1 MLKLDVYVK
10 WYYKF
15 VCKNKDFLLIIR
27 ELFVLSQ
34 TIQTNLRKQDKNKQ
48 YSRPKIM
55 RNLFIASVFALLFI
69 GLPANAQKRSLA
81 EAAKVATGFFHAEE
95 VDAMQM
101 KEEEGSRRLQKKVM
115 DYTSDAYYMFRNKED
130 NRLVVISG
138 DQRMQS
144 ILGYT
149 DNAIE
154 DNMMPDGLAELLTTY
169 KRQYA
174 ALSPDCQTECKS
186 NLNKGER
193 LLKTP
198 DWGQWAPF
206 NLRTPLSYPT
216 GCAATAMSIVM
227 RYHQWPVMGQGSK
240 THIWKD
246 SVMTADFEHTRYD
259 WDNMPMSYDSYT
271 TAQAEAVSLL
281 MRHAGIAVEMY
292 YAAESSGARQSLVP
306 GALTQYF
313 RYAATTRLVSAAD
326 YDAATWEKMMRSE
339 IDADRPVIYT
349 GESTMGRGSHGFVLD
364 GYRDNLF
371 HFNFGW
377 NGSGNGY
384 FAISAFSSTSTAFE
398 FANQQQAVIGIKP
411 LREDNCAPL
420 TLECEGKYEGFYS
433 DLTTLTANTSAS
445 INLSSLTA
453 LRQWNG
459 KLRWELC
466 DAEGNVKEA
475 FDSKTVSI
483 NGGNSQPF
491 DFSFAPSTTATKGSY
506 LRLMACENGKEEWTF
521 VLNAKGQEVRMEAYE
536 RKVPVVEIISD
547 MKNATLND
555 HNQGNVCFEGKPL
568 LGSTHTYNI
577 AWKSSTVKNI
587 VQQRFCGEAYWRKS
601 DKSVMLTA
609 DTLYIKAKAYERSQL
624 VQECQVNVVKPGQL
638 EATLLKATPDAD
650 AVESLTI
657 TGSLDDN
664 DLAYLSTL
672 QTLKKLNLEN
682 ATIQQGLFGAPFKD
696 FSRLETCELPRSLK
710 QIGSETFKGCV
721 SLKTISLPVS
731 LQATGNDILSG
742 CQKMTDIYVRPSSP
756 DCVATDAFRGLPNP
770 QAVCIHV
777 QQGLSDV
784 FRSNVKWSMFSRI
797 TDDLPALPKR
807 FVCDGIEYR
816 AIYQGDGNFAEVTIP
831 SGEMYSGSIVIPA
844 TVTYQDVEYVVSGF
858 DQTDGLSPFV
868 GNPFITSLDLQLHV
882 DTIRRM
888 QFMGCTQL
896 ASLSLPS
903 TLRYIEDE
911 CFRNCPMLTQI
922 SLPASLEALGDNAFC
937 GCQFLTDIYCYAMVP
952 PAGSEAD
959 NYPFAQCRPQNVM
972 LHVPSGT
979 ENLYRTTGFWTRFSN
994 VTDDLPADVT
1004 AIGNAMTPR
1013 SEMLPIKTIGRQYV
1027 TIRLNTAR
1035 TIRIY
1040 SLNGTRRSTLTLPQ
1054 GESQIWINEPS
1065 IIR

>member
-1 MLKLDVYVK
+1 
-10 WYYKF
+10 
-15 VCKNKDFLLIIR
+15 
-27 ELFVLSQ
+27 
-34 TIQTNLRKQDKNKQ
+34 
-48 YSRPKIM
+48 M
-55 RNLFIASVFALLFI
+55 RNLFTVSVFALLFI

-174 ALSPDCQTECKS
+174 ALSPDCQTVCKS

-306 GALTQYF
+306 GALTQHF
-313 RYAATTRLVSAAD
+313 RYATTTRLVSAAD

-433 DLTTLTANTSAS
+433 DLTTLTANTSVS
-445 INLSSLTA
+445 IHLSSLTA

-483 NGGNSQPF
+483 NGGNSQPI
-491 DFSFAPSTTATKGSY
+491 DFSFDSSTTAIKGSY

-521 VLNAKGQEVRMEAYE
+521 VLNAKGQEVRMDAYE

-547 MKNATLND
+547 MENATLND
-555 HNQGNVCFEGKPL
+555 QNQGSECFEGKPL
-568 LGSTHTYNI
+568 LGSTYTYNI

-650 AVESLTI
+650 AVESLII

-664 DLAYLSTL
+664 DLTYLSTL

-696 FSRLETCELPRSLK
+696 FRRLETCELPRSLK
-710 QIGSETFKGCV
+710 QIGSETFKGCG

-784 FRSNVKWSMFSRI
+784 FRSNAKWSMFSRI

-807 FVCDGIEYR
+807 FACDGIEYR

-831 SGEMYSGSIVIPA
+831 SGEMYSGAIVIPA

-882 DTIRRM
+882 DTLRRM

-994 VTDDLPADVT
+994 VTEDLPADVT

-1013 SEMLPIKTIGRQYV
+1013 SEMPPIKTVGRQYV

-1035 TIRIY
+1035 TVCIY
-1040 SLNGTRRSTLTLPQ
+1040 SLNGTLRSTLTLPQ

>member
-1 MLKLDVYVK
+1 MYFRKLFRQIYE
-10 WYYKF
+10 
-15 VCKNKDFLLIIR
+15 NR
-27 ELFVLSQ
+27 
-34 TIQTNLRKQDKNKQ
+34 TKNKQ
-48 YSRPKIM
+48 YSKPKIM
-55 RNLFIASVFALLFI
+55 RNLFTASVFALLFI

-101 KEEEGSRRLQKKVM
+101 KEEEGSRRLQKKVT
-115 DYTSDAYYMFRNKED
+115 DNTSDAYYMFRNKED

-174 ALSPDCQTECKS
+174 ALSPDCQTVCKS

-433 DLTTLTANTSAS
+433 DLTTLTANTSVS
-445 INLSSLTA
+445 IHLSSLTA

-483 NGGNSQPF
+483 NGGNSQPI

-521 VLNAKGQEVRMEAYE
+521 VLNAKGQEVRMDAYE
-536 RKVPVVEIISD
+536 RRVPVVEIISD

-555 HNQGNVCFEGKPL
+555 QNQGNVCFEGKPL
-568 LGSTHTYNI
+568 LGSAYTYNI

-624 VQECQVNVVKPGQL
+624 VQECQANVEKPGQL

-682 ATIQQGLFGAPFKD
+682 ATIQQGLFGAPFKN

-710 QIGSETFKGCV
+710 QIGSETFKGCAL
-721 SLKTISLPVS
+721 LKTISLPVS

-770 QAVCIHV
+770 QEVYIHV

-784 FRSNVKWSMFSRI
+784 FRSNAKWSMFSRI

-807 FVCDGIEYR
+807 FACDGIEYR

-831 SGEMYSGSIVIPA
+831 SGEMYSGAIVIPA

-882 DTIRRM
+882 DTLRRM

-994 VTDDLPADVT
+994 VTEDLPADVT

-1013 SEMLPIKTIGRQYV
+1013 SEMPPIKTVGRQYV

-1035 TIRIY
+1035 TVCIY
-1040 SLNGTRRSTLTLPQ
+1040 SLNGTLRSTLTLPQ

>member
-1 MLKLDVYVK
+1 
-10 WYYKF
+10 
-15 VCKNKDFLLIIR
+15 
-27 ELFVLSQ
+27 
-34 TIQTNLRKQDKNKQ
+34 
-48 YSRPKIM
+48 M

-69 GLPANAQKRSLA
+69 GLPSHAQKRSLS
-81 EAAKVATGFFHAEE
+81 EAAKVATEFFHAEE

-101 KEEEGSRRLQKKVM
+101 KAEEGSRRLQKKAM
-115 DYTSDAYYMFRNKED
+115 DNSSDAYYMFRNKED

-174 ALSPDCQTECKS
+174 ALSPNCQTVCKS

-227 RYHQWPVMGQGSK
+227 RYHRWPVMGQGSK

-271 TAQAEAVSLL
+271 AAQAEAVSLL
-281 MRHAGIAVEMY
+281 MRHAGISVEIY

-433 DLTTLTANTSAS
+433 DLTTLTANTSVS
-445 INLSSLTA
+445 IHLSSLTA

-459 KLRWELC
+459 KLRWEFC

-483 NGGNSQPF
+483 NGGNSQPI
-491 DFSFAPSTTATKGSY
+491 DFIFAPSTTAIKGSY

-547 MKNATLND
+547 MENATLND
-555 HNQGNVCFEGKPL
+555 QNQGNVCFEGKPL
-568 LGSTHTYNI
+568 LGSTYTYNI
-577 AWKSSTVKNI
+577 SWKSSTVKNI
-587 VQQRFCGEAYWRKS
+587 VQQRFCGEAYWQKS

-624 VQECQVNVVKPGQL
+624 VQECQVNVEKPGQL

-664 DLAYLSTL
+664 DLTYLSTL

-682 ATIQQGLFGAPFKD
+682 ATIQKGLFGAPFKD
-696 FSRLETCELPRSLK
+696 FSRLEACELPRSLK
-710 QIGSETFKGCV
+710 QIGSETFKGCA

-756 DCVATDAFRGLPNP
+756 ECVATDAFRGLPDP

-784 FRSNVKWSMFSRI
+784 FRSNAKWSMFSRI

-807 FVCDGIEYR
+807 FACDGIEYR

-831 SGEMYSGSIVIPA
+831 SSEMYSGAIVIPA

-882 DTIRRM
+882 DTLRRM

-1004 AIGNAMTPR
+1004 AIGNATTSR
-1013 SEMLPIKTIGRQYV
+1013 SEMLPIKSIGRQYV

-1035 TIRIY
+1035 TVRIY
-1040 SLNGTRRSTLTLPQ
+1040 SLNGTLISTLTLPQ
-1054 GESQIWINEPS
+1054 GESQIWINGPS
-1065 IIR
+1065 VIR

>member
-1 MLKLDVYVK
+1 
-10 WYYKF
+10 
-15 VCKNKDFLLIIR
+15 
-27 ELFVLSQ
+27 
-34 TIQTNLRKQDKNKQ
+34 
-48 YSRPKIM
+48 M
-55 RNLFIASVFALLFI
+55 RNLFTASVFALLFI
-69 GLPANAQKRSLA
+69 GLPANAQKRSSA

-115 DYTSDAYYMFRNKED
+115 DNTSDAYYMFRNKED

-206 NLRTPLSYPT
+206 NLHTPLSYPT

-306 GALTQYF
+306 GALTQHF
-313 RYAATTRLVSAAD
+313 RYAATTHLVSAAD

-433 DLTTLTANTSAS
+433 DLTTLTANTSVS
-445 INLSSLTA
+445 IHLSSLTA

-483 NGGNSQPF
+483 NGGNSQSI
-491 DFSFAPSTTATKGSY
+491 DFSFASSTTATKGSY

-521 VLNAKGQEVRMEAYE
+521 VLNAKGQEVRMDAYE
-536 RKVPVVEIISD
+536 RRVPVVEIISD

-568 LGSTHTYNI
+568 LGSAYTYNI

-624 VQECQVNVVKPGQL
+624 VQECQVNVEKPGQL

-650 AVESLTI
+650 AVESLII

-664 DLAYLSTL
+664 DLTYLSTL
-672 QTLKKLNLEN
+672 QTLQKLNLEN

-710 QIGSETFKGCV
+710 QIGSETFKGCAL
-721 SLKTISLPVS
+721 LKTISLPVS

-756 DCVATDAFRGLPNP
+756 DCVATDAFRGLPYP
-770 QAVCIHV
+770 QEVCIHV

-784 FRSNVKWSMFSRI
+784 FRSNAKWSMFSRI

-807 FVCDGIEYR
+807 FACNGIEYR

-831 SGEMYSGSIVIPA
+831 SGEMYSGAIVIPA

-882 DTIRRM
+882 DTLRRM

-896 ASLSLPS
+896 ASLNLPS

-1035 TIRIY
+1035 TVCIY
-1040 SLNGTRRSTLTLPQ
+1040 SLNGTLRSTLTLPQ
-1054 GESQIWINEPS
+1054 GESKIWINEPS

>member
-1 MLKLDVYVK
+1 
-10 WYYKF
+10 
-15 VCKNKDFLLIIR
+15 
-27 ELFVLSQ
+27 
-34 TIQTNLRKQDKNKQ
+34 
-48 YSRPKIM
+48 
-55 RNLFIASVFALLFI
+55 
-69 GLPANAQKRSLA
+69 
-81 EAAKVATGFFHAEE
+81 
-95 VDAMQM
+95 MQM
-101 KEEEGSRRLQKKVM
+101 KAEEGNRRLQKKVM

-154 DNMMPDGLAELLTTY
+154 DNMMPDGLAELLTMY

-206 NLRTPLSYPT
+206 NLHTPLSYPT

-349 GESTMGRGSHGFVLD
+349 GESTMERGSHGFVLD

-420 TLECEGKYEGFYS
+420 TLESEGKYEGFYS
-433 DLTTLTANTSAS
+433 ELTTLTANTSVS
-445 INLSSLTA
+445 IHLSSLTA
-453 LRQWNG
+453 LRPWNG

-491 DFSFAPSTTATKGSY
+491 DFSFAPSTTAIKGSY

-536 RKVPVVEIISD
+536 RKVPVVEIVKE
-547 MKNATLND
+547 MKHSTL
-555 HNQGNVCFEGKPL
+555 HELQGNVIFEGKPM
-568 LGSTHTYNI
+568 LGSTYNFNI
-577 AWKSSTVKNI
+577 EWKSSTVKSI

-624 VQECQVNVVKPGQL
+624 VQECQVNVEKPGQL

-664 DLAYLSTL
+664 GLTYLSTL

-682 ATIQQGLFGAPFKD
+682 ATIQQGLFGALFKD

-710 QIGSETFKGCV
+710 QIGSETFKGCAL
-721 SLKTISLPVS
+721 LKTISLPVS

-770 QAVCIHV
+770 QEVCIHV

-784 FRSNVKWSMFSRI
+784 FRSNAKWSMFSRI

-807 FVCDGIEYR
+807 FACDGIEYR

-831 SGEMYSGSIVIPA
+831 SGEMYSGAIVIPA

-882 DTIRRM
+882 DTLRRM

-1035 TIRIY
+1035 TVCIY
-1040 SLNGTRRSTLTLPQ
+1040 SLNGTLRSTLTLPQ
-1054 GESQIWINEPS
+1054 GESQIWTNEPS

>member
-1 MLKLDVYVK
+1 
-10 WYYKF
+10 
-15 VCKNKDFLLIIR
+15 
-27 ELFVLSQ
+27 
-34 TIQTNLRKQDKNKQ
+34 
-48 YSRPKIM
+48 M
-55 RNLFIASVFALLFI
+55 RNLFTASVFALLFI

-81 EAAKVATGFFHAEE
+81 EAEKVATGFFHAEV

-115 DYTSDAYYMFRNKED
+115 DNTSDAYYMFRNKED

-306 GALTQYF
+306 GALTQHF

-420 TLECEGKYEGFYS
+420 TLEGEGKYEGFYS
-433 DLTTLTANTSAS
+433 DLTTLTANTSVS
-445 INLSSLTA
+445 IHLSSLTA

-483 NGGNSQPF
+483 NGGNSQPI

-506 LRLMACENGKEEWTF
+506 LRLMACENGKEKWTF
-521 VLNAKGQEVRMEAYE
+521 VPNAKGQEVRMDAYE

-547 MKNATLND
+547 MENATLND
-555 HNQGNVCFEGKPL
+555 QNQGNVCFEGKPL
-568 LGSTHTYNI
+568 LGSTYTYNI

-587 VQQRFCGEAYWRKS
+587 VQQRFCGEAYWQKS

-624 VQECQVNVVKPGQL
+624 VQECQANVEKPGQL

-710 QIGSETFKGCV
+710 QIGSETFKGCAL
-721 SLKTISLPVS
+721 LKTISLPVS

-784 FRSNVKWSMFSRI
+784 FRSNAKWSMFSRI

-807 FVCDGIEYR
+807 FACDGIEYR

-831 SGEMYSGSIVIPA
+831 SGEMYSGAIVIPA

-868 GNPFITSLDLQLHV
+868 GNPFITSLDIQLHV
-882 DTIRRM
+882 DTLRRM

-1004 AIGNAMTPR
+1004 AIGNATTPR
-1013 SEMLPIKTIGRQYV
+1013 SEMPPIKTVGRQYV

-1035 TIRIY
+1035 TVCIY
-1040 SLNGTRRSTLTLPQ
+1040 SLNGTLRSTLTLPQ

>member
-1 MLKLDVYVK
+1 
-10 WYYKF
+10 
-15 VCKNKDFLLIIR
+15 
-27 ELFVLSQ
+27 
-34 TIQTNLRKQDKNKQ
+34 
-48 YSRPKIM
+48 M
-55 RNLFIASVFALLFI
+55 RNLFTASVFALLFI

-81 EAAKVATGFFHAEE
+81 EAAKVATVFFHAEE

-174 ALSPDCQTECKS
+174 ALSPDCHTECKS

-433 DLTTLTANTSAS
+433 DLTTLTADTSVS
-445 INLSSLTA
+445 IHLSSLTA

-483 NGGNSQPF
+483 NGGNSQPI

-521 VLNAKGQEVRMEAYE
+521 VLNAKGQEVRMDAYE

-547 MKNATLND
+547 MENATLND
-555 HNQGNVCFEGKPL
+555 QNQGNVCFEGKPL
-568 LGSTHTYNI
+568 LGSTYTYNI

-587 VQQRFCGEAYWRKS
+587 VQQRFCGEAYWQKS
-601 DKSVMLTA
+601 DKSVMLIA

-624 VQECQVNVVKPGQL
+624 VQECQVNVEKPGQL

-710 QIGSETFKGCV
+710 QIGSETFKGCAL
-721 SLKTISLPVS
+721 LKTISLPVS

-831 SGEMYSGSIVIPA
+831 SGEMYSGAIVIPA

-882 DTIRRM
+882 DTLRRM

-1004 AIGNAMTPR
+1004 AIGNTTTPR
-1013 SEMLPIKTIGRQYV
+1013 SEMLPIKTVGRQYV

-1035 TIRIY
+1035 TVCIY
-1040 SLNGTRRSTLTLPQ
+1040 SLNGTLRSTLTLPQ
-1054 GESQIWINEPS
+1054 GESLIWINEPS

>member
-1 MLKLDVYVK
+1 
-10 WYYKF
+10 
-15 VCKNKDFLLIIR
+15 
-27 ELFVLSQ
+27 
-34 TIQTNLRKQDKNKQ
+34 
-48 YSRPKIM
+48 M
-55 RNLFIASVFALLFI
+55 RNLFTASVFALLFI

-206 NLRTPLSYPT
+206 NLHTPLSYPT

-271 TAQAEAVSLL
+271 KAQAEAVSLL

-433 DLTTLTANTSAS
+433 DLTTLTANTSVS
-445 INLSSLTA
+445 IHLSSLTA

-483 NGGNSQPF
+483 NGGNSQPI
-491 DFSFAPSTTATKGSY
+491 DFSFAPSTTAIKGSY

-521 VLNAKGQEVRMEAYE
+521 VLNANGQEVRMDAYE

-555 HNQGNVCFEGKPL
+555 QHQGNVCFEGKPL
-568 LGSTHTYNI
+568 LGSTYTYNI

-587 VQQRFCGEAYWRKS
+587 VQQRFCGEAYWQKS

-624 VQECQVNVVKPGQL
+624 VQECQVNVEKPGQL

-710 QIGSETFKGCV
+710 QIGSETFKGCAL
-721 SLKTISLPVS
+721 LKTISLPVS

-756 DCVATDAFRGLPNP
+756 DCVATDAFRGLPYP
-770 QAVCIHV
+770 QEVCIHV

-784 FRSNVKWSMFSRI
+784 FRSNAKWSMFSRI

-807 FVCDGIEYR
+807 FACDGIEYR

-831 SGEMYSGSIVIPA
+831 SGEMYSGAIVIPA

-882 DTIRRM
+882 DTLRRM

-1013 SEMLPIKTIGRQYV
+1013 SEMPPIKTIGRQYV

-1035 TIRIY
+1035 TVCIY
-1040 SLNGTRRSTLTLPQ
+1040 SLNGTLRSTLTLPQ
-1054 GESQIWINEPS
+1054 GESKIWINKPS

>member
-1 MLKLDVYVK
+1 
-10 WYYKF
+10 
-15 VCKNKDFLLIIR
+15 
-27 ELFVLSQ
+27 
-34 TIQTNLRKQDKNKQ
+34 
-48 YSRPKIM
+48 M
-55 RNLFIASVFALLFI
+55 RNLFTVSVFALLFI

-174 ALSPDCQTECKS
+174 ALSPDCQTVCKS

-306 GALTQYF
+306 GALTQHF
-313 RYAATTRLVSAAD
+313 RYATTTRLVSAAD

-433 DLTTLTANTSAS
+433 DLTTLTANTSVS
-445 INLSSLTA
+445 IHLSSLTA

-483 NGGNSQPF
+483 NGGNSQPI
-491 DFSFAPSTTATKGSY
+491 DFSFDSSTTAIKGSY

-521 VLNAKGQEVRMEAYE
+521 VLNAKGQEVRMDAYE

-547 MKNATLND
+547 MENATLND
-555 HNQGNVCFEGKPL
+555 QNQGNECFEGKPL
-568 LGSTHTYNI
+568 LGSTYTYNI

-650 AVESLTI
+650 AVESLII

-664 DLAYLSTL
+664 DLTYLSTL

-696 FSRLETCELPRSLK
+696 FRRLETCELPRSLK
-710 QIGSETFKGCV
+710 QIGSETFKGCG

-784 FRSNVKWSMFSRI
+784 FRSNAKWSMFSRI

-807 FVCDGIEYR
+807 FACDGIEYR
-816 AIYQGDGNFAEVTIP
+816 AIYQGDCNFAEVTIP
-831 SGEMYSGSIVIPA
+831 SGEMYSGAIVIPA

-882 DTIRRM
+882 DTLRRM

-994 VTDDLPADVT
+994 VTEDLPADVT

-1013 SEMLPIKTIGRQYV
+1013 SEMPPIKTVGRQYV

-1035 TIRIY
+1035 TVCIY
-1040 SLNGTRRSTLTLPQ
+1040 SLNGTLRSTLTLPQ

>member
-1 MLKLDVYVK
+1 
-10 WYYKF
+10 
-15 VCKNKDFLLIIR
+15 
-27 ELFVLSQ
+27 
-34 TIQTNLRKQDKNKQ
+34 
-48 YSRPKIM
+48 M
-55 RNLFIASVFALLFI
+55 RNLFTASVFALLFI

-174 ALSPDCQTECKS
+174 ALSPDCQTVCKS

-227 RYHQWPVMGQGSK
+227 RYHQWPVMGQGCK

-326 YDAATWEKMMRSE
+326 YDAATWENMMRSE

-433 DLTTLTANTSAS
+433 DLTTLTADTSVS
-445 INLSSLTA
+445 IHLSSLTA

-491 DFSFAPSTTATKGSY
+491 DFSFTPSTTAIKGSY

-521 VLNAKGQEVRMEAYE
+521 VLNAKGQEVRMDAYE
-536 RKVPVVEIISD
+536 RRVSVVEIISD

-555 HNQGNVCFEGKPL
+555 QNQGNVCFEGKPL
-568 LGSTHTYNI
+568 LGSTYTYNI
-577 AWKSSTVKNI
+577 AWKSSTVKSI

-624 VQECQVNVVKPGQL
+624 VQECQVNVEKPGQL

-710 QIGSETFKGCV
+710 QIGSETFKGCAL
-721 SLKTISLPVS
+721 LKTISLPVS

-784 FRSNVKWSMFSRI
+784 FRSNAKWSMFSRI

-807 FVCDGIEYR
+807 FACDGIEYR

-831 SGEMYSGSIVIPA
+831 SGEMYSGAIVIPA

-882 DTIRRM
+882 DTLRSM

-911 CFRNCPMLTQI
+911 CFRNCPTLTQI

-972 LHVPSGT
+972 LHVPSRT

-994 VTDDLPADVT
+994 VTEDLPADVT

-1013 SEMLPIKTIGRQYV
+1013 SEMLPIKSIGKQYV

-1035 TIRIY
+1035 TVCIY
-1040 SLNGTRRSTLTLPQ
+1040 SLNGTLRSTLTLPQ

>member
-1 MLKLDVYVK
+1 M
-10 WYYKF
+10 
-15 VCKNKDFLLIIR
+15 
-27 ELFVLSQ
+27 
-34 TIQTNLRKQDKNKQ
+34 
-48 YSRPKIM
+48 
-55 RNLFIASVFALLFI
+55 
-69 GLPANAQKRSLA
+69 
-81 EAAKVATGFFHAEE
+81 ATGFFHAEE

-115 DYTSDAYYMFRNKED
+115 DNTSDAYYMFRNKED

-138 DQRMQS
+138 DQRMES

-154 DNMMPDGLAELLTTY
+154 NNMMPDGLAELLTTY

-227 RYHQWPVMGQGSK
+227 HYHQWPVMGQGSK

-271 TAQAEAVSLL
+271 TTQAEAVSLL

-384 FAISAFSSTSTAFE
+384 FAISAFSSTSTALE

-433 DLTTLTANTSAS
+433 DLTTLTANTSVS
-445 INLSSLTA
+445 IHLSSLTA

-483 NGGNSQPF
+483 NGGNSQPI

-521 VLNAKGQEVRMEAYE
+521 VLNAKGQEVRMDAYE

-547 MKNATLND
+547 MENATLND
-555 HNQGNVCFEGKPL
+555 QNQGNVCFEGKPL
-568 LGSTHTYNI
+568 LGSTYTYNI
-577 AWKSSTVKNI
+577 AWKSSTVKSI

-731 LQATGNDILSG
+731 LQATGSDILSG

-784 FRSNVKWSMFSRI
+784 FRSNAKWSMFSRI

-807 FVCDGIEYR
+807 FACDGIEYR

-831 SGEMYSGSIVIPA
+831 SGEMYSGAIVIPA
-844 TVTYQDVEYVVSGF
+844 IVTYQDVEYVVSGF

-882 DTIRRM
+882 DTLRSM

-1035 TIRIY
+1035 TVCIY
-1040 SLNGTRRSTLTLPQ
+1040 SLNGTLRSTLTLPQ

>member
-1 MLKLDVYVK
+1 
-10 WYYKF
+10 
-15 VCKNKDFLLIIR
+15 
-27 ELFVLSQ
+27 
-34 TIQTNLRKQDKNKQ
+34 
-48 YSRPKIM
+48 M
-55 RNLFIASVFALLFI
+55 RNLFTASVFALLFI

-259 WDNMPMSYDSYT
+259 WDNMPMSYNSYT

-292 YAAESSGARQSLVP
+292 YAAESSGARQSFVP

-433 DLTTLTANTSAS
+433 DLTTLTANTSVS
-445 INLSSLTA
+445 IHLSSLTA

-521 VLNAKGQEVRMEAYE
+521 VLNAKGQEVRMDAYE
-536 RKVPVVEIISD
+536 RKVPVVEIVKE
-547 MKNATLND
+547 MKHSTL
-555 HNQGNVCFEGKPL
+555 HELQGNVIFEGKPM
-568 LGSTHTYNI
+568 LGSTYNFNI
-577 AWKSSTVKNI
+577 EWKSSTVKNI

-624 VQECQVNVVKPGQL
+624 VQECQVNVEKPGQL

-664 DLAYLSTL
+664 DLTYLSTL

-710 QIGSETFKGCV
+710 QIGSETFKGCAL
-721 SLKTISLPVS
+721 LKTISLPVS

-770 QAVCIHV
+770 QEVCIHV

-784 FRSNVKWSMFSRI
+784 FRSNAKWSMFSRI

-807 FVCDGIEYR
+807 FACDGIEYR

-831 SGEMYSGSIVIPA
+831 SGEMYSGAIVIPA

-882 DTIRRM
+882 DTLRRM

-1013 SEMLPIKTIGRQYV
+1013 SEMLPIKTVGRQYV

-1035 TIRIY
+1035 TVCIY
-1040 SLNGTRRSTLTLPQ
+1040 SLNGTLRSTLTLPQ
-1054 GESQIWINEPS
+1054 GESQIWINGPS

>member
-1 MLKLDVYVK
+1 
-10 WYYKF
+10 
-15 VCKNKDFLLIIR
+15 
-27 ELFVLSQ
+27 
-34 TIQTNLRKQDKNKQ
+34 
-48 YSRPKIM
+48 M
-55 RNLFIASVFALLFI
+55 RNLFTASVFALLFI

-206 NLRTPLSYPT
+206 NLHTPLSYPT

-271 TAQAEAVSLL
+271 KAQAEAVSLL

-433 DLTTLTANTSAS
+433 DLTTLTANTSVS
-445 INLSSLTA
+445 IHLSSLTA

-483 NGGNSQPF
+483 NGGNSQPI
-491 DFSFAPSTTATKGSY
+491 DFSFAPSTTAIKGSY

-521 VLNAKGQEVRMEAYE
+521 VLNANGQEVRMDAYE

-555 HNQGNVCFEGKPL
+555 QHQGNVCFEGKPL
-568 LGSTHTYNI
+568 LGSTYTYNI

-587 VQQRFCGEAYWRKS
+587 VQQRFCGEAYWQKS

-624 VQECQVNVVKPGQL
+624 VQECQVNVEKPGQL

-710 QIGSETFKGCV
+710 QIGSETFKGCAL
-721 SLKTISLPVS
+721 LKTISLPVS

-756 DCVATDAFRGLPNP
+756 DCVATDAFRGLPYP
-770 QAVCIHV
+770 QEVCIHV

-784 FRSNVKWSMFSRI
+784 FRSNAKWSMFSRI

-807 FVCDGIEYR
+807 FACDGIEYR

-831 SGEMYSGSIVIPA
+831 SGEMYSGAIVIPA

-882 DTIRRM
+882 DTLRRM

-994 VTDDLPADVT
+994 VTDDLSADVT

-1013 SEMLPIKTIGRQYV
+1013 SEMPPIKTIGRQYV

-1035 TIRIY
+1035 TVCIY
-1040 SLNGTRRSTLTLPQ
+1040 SLNGTLRSTLTLPQ
-1054 GESQIWINEPS
+1054 GESQIWINGPS

>member
-1 MLKLDVYVK
+1 
-10 WYYKF
+10 
-15 VCKNKDFLLIIR
+15 
-27 ELFVLSQ
+27 
-34 TIQTNLRKQDKNKQ
+34 
-48 YSRPKIM
+48 M
-55 RNLFIASVFALLFI
+55 RNLFTASVFALLFI

-81 EAAKVATGFFHAEE
+81 EAEKVATGFFHAEV

-115 DYTSDAYYMFRNKED
+115 DNTSDAYYMFRNKED

-186 NLNKGER
+186 NLNNGER

-306 GALTQYF
+306 GALTQHF

-433 DLTTLTANTSAS
+433 DLTTLTADTSVS
-445 INLSSLTA
+445 IHLSSLTA

-483 NGGNSQPF
+483 NGGNSQPI

-506 LRLMACENGKEEWTF
+506 LRLMASENGKEEWTF
-521 VLNAKGQEVRMEAYE
+521 VLNAKGQEVRMDAYE

-547 MKNATLND
+547 MENATLND
-555 HNQGNVCFEGKPL
+555 QNQGNVCFEGKPL
-568 LGSTHTYNI
+568 LGSAYTYNI

-624 VQECQVNVVKPGQL
+624 VQECQANVEKPGQL

-710 QIGSETFKGCV
+710 QIGSETFKGCAL
-721 SLKTISLPVS
+721 LKTISLPVS

-784 FRSNVKWSMFSRI
+784 FRSNAKWSMFSRI

-807 FVCDGIEYR
+807 FACDGIEYR

-831 SGEMYSGSIVIPA
+831 SGEMYSGAIVIPA

-882 DTIRRM
+882 DTLRRM

-994 VTDDLPADVT
+994 VTEDLPADVT

-1013 SEMLPIKTIGRQYV
+1013 SEMLPIKTVGRQYV

-1035 TIRIY
+1035 TVCIY
-1040 SLNGTRRSTLTLPQ
+1040 SLNGTLRSTLTLPQ

>member
-1 MLKLDVYVK
+1 
-10 WYYKF
+10 
-15 VCKNKDFLLIIR
+15 
-27 ELFVLSQ
+27 
-34 TIQTNLRKQDKNKQ
+34 
-48 YSRPKIM
+48 M
-55 RNLFIASVFALLFI
+55 RNLFTASVFALLFI

-81 EAAKVATGFFHAEE
+81 EAAKVATEFFHAEE

-101 KEEEGSRRLQKKVM
+101 KAEEGSRRLQKKVM

-154 DNMMPDGLAELLTTY
+154 DNMMPDGMAELLTTY

-174 ALSPDCQTECKS
+174 ALSPDCQTVCKS

-433 DLTTLTANTSAS
+433 ELTTLTANTSVS
-445 INLSSLTA
+445 IHLSSLTA

-483 NGGNSQPF
+483 NGGNSQPI
-491 DFSFAPSTTATKGSY
+491 DFSFAPSTTAIKGSY

-536 RKVPVVEIISD
+536 RKVPVVEIVKE
-547 MKNATLND
+547 MKHSTL
-555 HNQGNVCFEGKPL
+555 HELQGNVIFEGKPM
-568 LGSTHTYNI
+568 LGSTYNFNI
-577 AWKSSTVKNI
+577 EWKSSTVKSI

-624 VQECQVNVVKPGQL
+624 VQECQVNVEKPGQL

-664 DLAYLSTL
+664 DLTYLSTL

-710 QIGSETFKGCV
+710 QIGSETFKGCAL
-721 SLKTISLPVS
+721 LKTISLPVS

-756 DCVATDAFRGLPNP
+756 DCVATNAFRGLPNP
-770 QAVCIHV
+770 QEVCIHV

-784 FRSNVKWSMFSRI
+784 FRSNAKWSMFSRI

-807 FVCDGIEYR
+807 FACDGIEYR

-831 SGEMYSGSIVIPA
+831 SGEMYSGAIVIPA

-882 DTIRRM
+882 DTLRRM

-1035 TIRIY
+1035 TIHIY
-1040 SLNGTRRSTLTLPQ
+1040 SLNGTLRSTLTLPQ
-1054 GESQIWINEPS
+1054 GESQIWTNEPS
-1065 IIR
+1065 IIQ

>member
-1 MLKLDVYVK
+1 
-10 WYYKF
+10 
-15 VCKNKDFLLIIR
+15 
-27 ELFVLSQ
+27 
-34 TIQTNLRKQDKNKQ
+34 
-48 YSRPKIM
+48 M
-55 RNLFIASVFALLFI
+55 RNLFTASVFALLFI

-115 DYTSDAYYMFRNKED
+115 DNTSDAYYMFRNKED

-186 NLNKGER
+186 NLNNGER

-433 DLTTLTANTSAS
+433 DLTTLTANTSVS
-445 INLSSLTA
+445 IHLSSLTA

-483 NGGNSQPF
+483 NGGNSQPI

-521 VLNAKGQEVRMEAYE
+521 VFNAKGQEVRMDAYE

-547 MKNATLND
+547 MENATLND
-555 HNQGNVCFEGKPL
+555 QNQGNVCFEGKPL
-568 LGSTHTYNI
+568 LGSTYTYNI

-587 VQQRFCGEAYWRKS
+587 VQQRFCGEAYWQKS

-624 VQECQVNVVKPGQL
+624 VQECQANVEKPGQL

-664 DLAYLSTL
+664 DLTYLSTL

-682 ATIQQGLFGAPFKD
+682 ATIQQGFFGAPFKD

-710 QIGSETFKGCV
+710 QIGSETFKGCG

-756 DCVATDAFRGLPNP
+756 DCVATDAFRGLPYP

-784 FRSNVKWSMFSRI
+784 FRSNAKWSMFSRI

-807 FVCDGIEYR
+807 FACDGIEYR

-831 SGEMYSGSIVIPA
+831 SGEMYSGAIVIPA

-882 DTIRRM
+882 DTLRRM

-972 LHVPSGT
+972 VHVPSGT

-1004 AIGNAMTPR
+1004 AIGNATTPR
-1013 SEMLPIKTIGRQYV
+1013 SEMLPIKTVGRQYV

-1035 TIRIY
+1035 TVCIY
-1040 SLNGTRRSTLTLPQ
+1040 SLNGTLRSTLTLPQ
-1054 GESQIWINEPS
+1054 GESLIWINEPS
-1065 IIR
+1065 VIR

>member
-1 MLKLDVYVK
+1 
-10 WYYKF
+10 
-15 VCKNKDFLLIIR
+15 
-27 ELFVLSQ
+27 
-34 TIQTNLRKQDKNKQ
+34 
-48 YSRPKIM
+48 M
-55 RNLFIASVFALLFI
+55 RNLFTASVFALLFI

-174 ALSPDCQTECKS
+174 ALSPDCQTVCKS
-186 NLNKGER
+186 NLNNGER

-271 TAQAEAVSLL
+271 AAQAEAVSLL

-384 FAISAFSSTSTAFE
+384 FAISAFSSTSKAFE

-433 DLTTLTANTSAS
+433 DLTTLTANTSVS
-445 INLSSLTA
+445 IHLSSLTA

-483 NGGNSQPF
+483 NGGNAQPI
-491 DFSFAPSTTATKGSY
+491 DFSFAPSTTAIKGSY

-536 RKVPVVEIISD
+536 RRVPVVEIISD
-547 MKNATLND
+547 MENATLND
-555 HNQGNVCFEGKPL
+555 QNQGNVCFEGKPL
-568 LGSTHTYNI
+568 LGSTYTYNI

-587 VQQRFCGEAYWRKS
+587 VQQRFCSEAYWQKS

-624 VQECQVNVVKPGQL
+624 VQECQVNVEKPGQL
-638 EATLLKATPDAD
+638 EATLLKTTPDAD

-664 DLAYLSTL
+664 DLTYLSTL

-682 ATIQQGLFGAPFKD
+682 ATIQQGLFGAPFTD

-710 QIGSETFKGCV
+710 QIGSETFKGCAL
-721 SLKTISLPVS
+721 LKTISLPVS

-770 QAVCIHV
+770 QEVCIHV

-784 FRSNVKWSMFSRI
+784 FKSNAKWSMFSRI

-807 FVCDGIEYR
+807 FACDGIEYR

-831 SGEMYSGSIVIPA
+831 SGEMYSGAIVIPA

-882 DTIRRM
+882 DTLRRM

-994 VTDDLPADVT
+994 VTDDLSADVT

-1035 TIRIY
+1035 TVCIY
-1040 SLNGTRRSTLTLPQ
+1040 SLNGTLRSTLTLPQ

>member
-1 MLKLDVYVK
+1 
-10 WYYKF
+10 
-15 VCKNKDFLLIIR
+15 
-27 ELFVLSQ
+27 
-34 TIQTNLRKQDKNKQ
+34 
-48 YSRPKIM
+48 M
-55 RNLFIASVFALLFI
+55 RNLFTASVFALLFI
-69 GLPANAQKRSLA
+69 GLPANAQKRSSA

-115 DYTSDAYYMFRNKED
+115 DNTSDAYYMFRNKED

-206 NLRTPLSYPT
+206 NLHTPLSYPT

-306 GALTQYF
+306 GALTQHF

-384 FAISAFSSTSTAFE
+384 FAISVFSSTSTAFE

-433 DLTTLTANTSAS
+433 DLTTLTANTSVS
-445 INLSSLTA
+445 IHLSSLTA

-483 NGGNSQPF
+483 NGGNSQPI
-491 DFSFAPSTTATKGSY
+491 DFSFAPSTTAIKGSY
-506 LRLMACENGKEEWTF
+506 LQLMACENGKEKWTF
-521 VLNAKGQEVRMEAYE
+521 VPNAKGQEVRMDAYE

-547 MKNATLND
+547 MENATLND

-568 LGSTHTYNI
+568 LGSTYTYNI

-587 VQQRFCGEAYWRKS
+587 VQQRFCGEAYWQKS

-609 DTLYIKAKAYERSQL
+609 DTLYVKAKAYERSQL

-710 QIGSETFKGCV
+710 QIGSETFKECG

-784 FRSNVKWSMFSRI
+784 FRSNAKWSMFSRI

-807 FVCDGIEYR
+807 FACDGIEYR

-831 SGEMYSGSIVIPA
+831 SGEMYSGAIVIPA

-882 DTIRRM
+882 DTLRRM

-922 SLPASLEALGDNAFC
+922 SLPTSLEALGDNAFC

-1035 TIRIY
+1035 TVCIY
-1040 SLNGTRRSTLTLPQ
+1040 SLNGTLRSTLTLPQ
-1054 GESQIWINEPS
+1054 GESQIWINGPS

>member
-1 MLKLDVYVK
+1 
-10 WYYKF
+10 
-15 VCKNKDFLLIIR
+15 
-27 ELFVLSQ
+27 
-34 TIQTNLRKQDKNKQ
+34 
-48 YSRPKIM
+48 M
-55 RNLFIASVFALLFI
+55 RNLFTASVFALLFI

-433 DLTTLTANTSAS
+433 DLTTLTANTSVS
-445 INLSSLTA
+445 IHLSSLTA

-483 NGGNSQPF
+483 NGGNSQPI
-491 DFSFAPSTTATKGSY
+491 DFSFAPSTTAIKGSY

-521 VLNAKGQEVRMEAYE
+521 VLNAKGQEVRMDAYE
-536 RKVPVVEIISD
+536 RRVPVVEIISD

-555 HNQGNVCFEGKPL
+555 QNQGNVCFEGKPL
-568 LGSTHTYNI
+568 LGSTYTYNI

-587 VQQRFCGEAYWRKS
+587 VQQRFCGEAYWRKY

-624 VQECQVNVVKPGQL
+624 VQECQVNVEKPGQL

-664 DLAYLSTL
+664 DLTYLSTL

-710 QIGSETFKGCV
+710 QIGSETFKGCAL
-721 SLKTISLPVS
+721 LKTISLPVS

-807 FVCDGIEYR
+807 FACDGIEYR

-831 SGEMYSGSIVIPA
+831 SGEMYSGAIVIPA

-882 DTIRRM
+882 DTLRRM

-994 VTDDLPADVT
+994 VTDDLSADVT
-1004 AIGNAMTPR
+1004 AIGNATTPR
-1013 SEMLPIKTIGRQYV
+1013 SEMPPIKTVGRQYV

-1035 TIRIY
+1035 TVCIY
-1040 SLNGTRRSTLTLPQ
+1040 SLNGTLRSTLTLPQ
-1054 GESQIWINEPS
+1054 GESKIWINEPS

>member
-1 MLKLDVYVK
+1 
-10 WYYKF
+10 
-15 VCKNKDFLLIIR
+15 
-27 ELFVLSQ
+27 
-34 TIQTNLRKQDKNKQ
+34 
-48 YSRPKIM
+48 M
-55 RNLFIASVFALLFI
+55 RNLFTASVFALLFI

-81 EAAKVATGFFHAEE
+81 EAAKVATGFFHAEV

-115 DYTSDAYYMFRNKED
+115 DNTSDAYYMFRNKED

-364 GYRDNLF
+364 GYHDNLF

-433 DLTTLTANTSAS
+433 DLTTLTANTSVS
-445 INLSSLTA
+445 IHLSSLTA

-483 NGGNSQPF
+483 NGGNSQPI

-521 VLNAKGQEVRMEAYE
+521 VLNAKGQEVRMDAYE

-547 MKNATLND
+547 MENATLND
-555 HNQGNVCFEGKPL
+555 QNQGNVCFEGKPL
-568 LGSTHTYNI
+568 LGSTYTYNI

-587 VQQRFCGEAYWRKS
+587 VQQRFCGEAYWQKS

-624 VQECQVNVVKPGQL
+624 VQECQVNVEKPGQL
-638 EATLLKATPDAD
+638 EATLLKTTPDAD

-664 DLAYLSTL
+664 DLTYLSTL

-710 QIGSETFKGCV
+710 QIGSETFKGCAL
-721 SLKTISLPVS
+721 LKTISLPVS

-784 FRSNVKWSMFSRI
+784 FRSNAKWSMFSRI

-807 FVCDGIEYR
+807 FACDGIEYR

-831 SGEMYSGSIVIPA
+831 SGEMYSGAIVIPA

-882 DTIRRM
+882 DTLRRM

-1004 AIGNAMTPR
+1004 AIGNTTTPR
-1013 SEMLPIKTIGRQYV
+1013 SEMLPIKTVGRQYV

-1035 TIRIY
+1035 TVCIY
-1040 SLNGTRRSTLTLPQ
+1040 SLNGTLRSTLTLPQ
-1054 GESQIWINEPS
+1054 GESLIWINEPS

>member
-1 MLKLDVYVK
+1 MYFRKLFRQIYE
-10 WYYKF
+10 
-15 VCKNKDFLLIIR
+15 NR
-27 ELFVLSQ
+27 
-34 TIQTNLRKQDKNKQ
+34 TKNKQ
-48 YSRPKIM
+48 YSKPKIM
-55 RNLFIASVFALLFI
+55 RNLFTASVFALLFI

-81 EAAKVATGFFHAEE
+81 EAAKVATVFFHAEE

-101 KEEEGSRRLQKKVM
+101 KAEEGSRRLQKKVM
-115 DYTSDAYYMFRNKED
+115 DNTSDAYYMFRNKED

-198 DWGQWAPF
+198 DWGQWDPF

-433 DLTTLTANTSAS
+433 DLTTLTANTSVS
-445 INLSSLTA
+445 IHLSSLTA

-466 DAEGNVKEA
+466 DAEGNMKEA

-483 NGGNSQPF
+483 NGGNSQSI

-521 VLNAKGQEVRMEAYE
+521 VLNAKGQEVRMDAYE
-536 RKVPVVEIISD
+536 RRVPVVEIVKE
-547 MKNATLND
+547 MKHSTL
-555 HNQGNVCFEGKPL
+555 HELQGNVIFEGKPM
-568 LGSTHTYNI
+568 LGSTYNFNI
-577 AWKSSTVKNI
+577 EWKSSTVKSI

-624 VQECQVNVVKPGQL
+624 VQECQVNVEKPGQL

-664 DLAYLSTL
+664 DLTYLSTL

-710 QIGSETFKGCV
+710 QIGSETFKGCAL
-721 SLKTISLPVS
+721 LKTISLPVS
-731 LQATGNDILSG
+731 LQATGSDILSG

-784 FRSNVKWSMFSRI
+784 FRSNAKWSMFSRI

-807 FVCDGIEYR
+807 FACDGIEYR

-831 SGEMYSGSIVIPA
+831 SGEMYSGAIVIPA

-858 DQTDGLSPFV
+858 DQADGLSPFV

-882 DTIRRM
+882 DTLRRM

-994 VTDDLPADVT
+994 VTEDLPADVT

-1013 SEMLPIKTIGRQYV
+1013 SEMLPIKSIGKQYV
-1027 TIRLNTAR
+1027 TIRLNTSR
-1035 TIRIY
+1035 TVCIY
-1040 SLNGTRRSTLTLPQ
+1040 SLNGTLRSTLTLPQ

>member
-1 MLKLDVYVK
+1 MYFRKLFRQIYE
-10 WYYKF
+10 
-15 VCKNKDFLLIIR
+15 NR
-27 ELFVLSQ
+27 
-34 TIQTNLRKQDKNKQ
+34 TKNKQ
-48 YSRPKIM
+48 YSKPKIM
-55 RNLFIASVFALLFI
+55 RNLFTASVFALLFI

-81 EAAKVATGFFHAEE
+81 EAEKVATGFFHAEV

-433 DLTTLTANTSAS
+433 DLTTLTADTSVS
-445 INLSSLTA
+445 IHLSSLTA

-483 NGGNSQPF
+483 NGGNSQPI

-555 HNQGNVCFEGKPL
+555 QNQGNVCFEGKPL
-568 LGSTHTYNI
+568 LGSAYTYNI

-624 VQECQVNVVKPGQL
+624 VQECQVNVEKPGQL

-682 ATIQQGLFGAPFKD
+682 ATIQQGLFGAPFND

-784 FRSNVKWSMFSRI
+784 FRSNAKWSMFSRI

-831 SGEMYSGSIVIPA
+831 SGEMYSGAIVIPA
-844 TVTYQDVEYVVSGF
+844 TVTYQDVEYMVSGF

-882 DTIRRM
+882 DTLRRM

-937 GCQFLTDIYCYAMVP
+937 GCQFLTEIYCYAMVP

-994 VTDDLPADVT
+994 VTDDLSADVT

-1035 TIRIY
+1035 TVCIY
-1040 SLNGTRRSTLTLPQ
+1040 SLNGTLRSTLTLPQ

>member
-1 MLKLDVYVK
+1 
-10 WYYKF
+10 
-15 VCKNKDFLLIIR
+15 
-27 ELFVLSQ
+27 
-34 TIQTNLRKQDKNKQ
+34 
-48 YSRPKIM
+48 M
-55 RNLFIASVFALLFI
+55 RNLFTASVFALLFI

-81 EAAKVATGFFHAEE
+81 EAAKVATEFFHAEE

-101 KEEEGSRRLQKKVM
+101 KAEEGNRRLQKKVM

-154 DNMMPDGLAELLTTY
+154 DNMMPDGLAELLTMY

-206 NLRTPLSYPT
+206 NLHTPLSYPT

-349 GESTMGRGSHGFVLD
+349 GESTMERGSHGFVLD

-433 DLTTLTANTSAS
+433 ELTTLTANTSVS
-445 INLSSLTA
+445 IHLSSLTA
-453 LRQWNG
+453 LRPWNG

-491 DFSFAPSTTATKGSY
+491 DFSFAPSTTAIKGSY

-536 RKVPVVEIISD
+536 RKVPVVEIVKE
-547 MKNATLND
+547 MKHSTL
-555 HNQGNVCFEGKPL
+555 HELQGNVIFEGKPM
-568 LGSTHTYNI
+568 LGSTYNFNI
-577 AWKSSTVKNI
+577 EWKSSTVKSI

-624 VQECQVNVVKPGQL
+624 VQECQVNVEKPGQL
-638 EATLLKATPDAD
+638 EAALLKATPDAD

-664 DLAYLSTL
+664 GLTYLSTL

-710 QIGSETFKGCV
+710 QIGSETFKGCAL
-721 SLKTISLPVS
+721 LKTISLPVS

-770 QAVCIHV
+770 QEVCIHV

-784 FRSNVKWSMFSRI
+784 FRSNAKWSMFSRI

-807 FVCDGIEYR
+807 FACDGIEYR

-831 SGEMYSGSIVIPA
+831 SGEMYSGAIVIPA

-882 DTIRRM
+882 DTLRRM

-1013 SEMLPIKTIGRQYV
+1013 SEMPPIKTIGRQYV

-1035 TIRIY
+1035 TVCIY
-1040 SLNGTRRSTLTLPQ
+1040 SLNGTLRSTLTLPQ

>member
-1 MLKLDVYVK
+1 MYFRKLFRQIYE
-10 WYYKF
+10 
-15 VCKNKDFLLIIR
+15 NR
-27 ELFVLSQ
+27 
-34 TIQTNLRKQDKNKQ
+34 TKNKQ
-48 YSRPKIM
+48 YSKPKIM
-55 RNLFIASVFALLFI
+55 RNLFTASVFALLFI

-81 EAAKVATGFFHAEE
+81 EAAKVATVFFHAEE

-115 DYTSDAYYMFRNKED
+115 DYASDAYYMFRNKED

-154 DNMMPDGLAELLTTY
+154 NNMMPDGLAELLTTY

-206 NLRTPLSYPT
+206 NLRTPLSNPT

-306 GALTQYF
+306 GALTQHF

-433 DLTTLTANTSAS
+433 DLTTLTANTSVS
-445 INLSSLTA
+445 IHLSSLTA

-483 NGGNSQPF
+483 NGGNSQPI

-521 VLNAKGQEVRMEAYE
+521 VLNAKGQEVRMDAYE

-547 MKNATLND
+547 TENATLND
-555 HNQGNVCFEGKPL
+555 QNQGNVCFEGKPL
-568 LGSTHTYNI
+568 LGSTYTYNI
-577 AWKSSTVKNI
+577 AWKSSTVKSI

-624 VQECQVNVVKPGQL
+624 VQECQANVEKPGQL

-696 FSRLETCELPRSLK
+696 FSRLETCELPRFLK
-710 QIGSETFKGCV
+710 QIGSETFKGCAL
-721 SLKTISLPVS
+721 LKTISLPVS

-756 DCVATDAFRGLPNP
+756 DCVTTDAFRGLPNP

-784 FRSNVKWSMFSRI
+784 FRSNAKWSMFSRI

-807 FVCDGIEYR
+807 FACDGIEYR

-831 SGEMYSGSIVIPA
+831 SGEMYSGAIVIPA

-882 DTIRRM
+882 DTLRRM

-994 VTDDLPADVT
+994 VTEDLPADVT
-1004 AIGNAMTPR
+1004 AIGNATTPH
-1013 SEMLPIKTIGRQYV
+1013 SEMLPIKTVGRQYV

-1035 TIRIY
+1035 TVCIY
-1040 SLNGTRRSTLTLPQ
+1040 SLNGTLRSTLTLPQ

-1065 IIR
+1065 LIR

>member
-1 MLKLDVYVK
+1 MYFRKLFRQIYE
-10 WYYKF
+10 
-15 VCKNKDFLLIIR
+15 NR
-27 ELFVLSQ
+27 
-34 TIQTNLRKQDKNKQ
+34 TKNKQ
-48 YSRPKIM
+48 YSKPKIM
-55 RNLFIASVFALLFI
+55 RNLFTASVFALLFI

-313 RYAATTRLVSAAD
+313 RYAATTRLVSAAN

-433 DLTTLTANTSAS
+433 DLTTLTANTSVS
-445 INLSSLTA
+445 IHLSSLTT

-483 NGGNSQPF
+483 NGGNSQPI
-491 DFSFAPSTTATKGSY
+491 DFSFAPSTTAIKGSY

-521 VLNAKGQEVRMEAYE
+521 VLNANEQEVRMDAYE

-547 MKNATLND
+547 MENATLND
-555 HNQGNVCFEGKPL
+555 QNQGNVCFEGKPL
-568 LGSTHTYNI
+568 LGSAYTYNI
-577 AWKSSTVKNI
+577 AWKSSTVKSI

-624 VQECQVNVVKPGQL
+624 VQECQVNVEKPGQL

-650 AVESLTI
+650 AVESLII

-664 DLAYLSTL
+664 DLTYLSTL

-710 QIGSETFKGCV
+710 QIGSETFKGCAL
-721 SLKTISLPVS
+721 LKTISLPVS

-770 QAVCIHV
+770 QEVCIHV

-784 FRSNVKWSMFSRI
+784 FRSNAKWSMFSRI

-807 FVCDGIEYR
+807 FACDGIEYR

-831 SGEMYSGSIVIPA
+831 SGEMYSGAIVIPA

-882 DTIRRM
+882 DTLRRM

-937 GCQFLTDIYCYAMVP
+937 GCQFLTDICCYAMVP

-1013 SEMLPIKTIGRQYV
+1013 SEMLPIKSIGRQYV

-1035 TIRIY
+1035 TVCIY
-1040 SLNGTRRSTLTLPQ
+1040 SLNGTLRSTLTLPQ
-1054 GESQIWINEPS
+1054 GESKIWINEPS

>member
-1 MLKLDVYVK
+1 
-10 WYYKF
+10 
-15 VCKNKDFLLIIR
+15 
-27 ELFVLSQ
+27 
-34 TIQTNLRKQDKNKQ
+34 
-48 YSRPKIM
+48 
-55 RNLFIASVFALLFI
+55 
-69 GLPANAQKRSLA
+69 
-81 EAAKVATGFFHAEE
+81 
-95 VDAMQM
+95 
-101 KEEEGSRRLQKKVM
+101 
-115 DYTSDAYYMFRNKED
+115 
-130 NRLVVISG
+130 
-138 DQRMQS
+138 
-144 ILGYT
+144 
-149 DNAIE
+149 
-154 DNMMPDGLAELLTTY
+154 
-169 KRQYA
+169 
-174 ALSPDCQTECKS
+174 
-186 NLNKGER
+186 
-193 LLKTP
+193 
-198 DWGQWAPF
+198 
-206 NLRTPLSYPT
+206 
-216 GCAATAMSIVM
+216 
-227 RYHQWPVMGQGSK
+227 
-240 THIWKD
+240 
-246 SVMTADFEHTRYD
+246 MTADFEHTRYD

-306 GALTQYF
+306 GALTQHF
-313 RYAATTRLVSAAD
+313 RYATTTRLVSAAD

-339 IDADRPVIYT
+339 IDTDRPVIYT

-433 DLTTLTANTSAS
+433 DLTTLTANTSVS
-445 INLSSLTA
+445 IHLSSLTA

-483 NGGNSQPF
+483 NGGNSQPI
-491 DFSFAPSTTATKGSY
+491 DFSFDSSTTAIKGSY

-521 VLNAKGQEVRMEAYE
+521 VLNAKGQEVRMDAYE

-547 MKNATLND
+547 MENATLND
-555 HNQGNVCFEGKPL
+555 QNQGNECFEGKPL
-568 LGSTHTYNI
+568 LGSTYTYNI

-650 AVESLTI
+650 AVESLII

-664 DLAYLSTL
+664 DLTYLSTL

-696 FSRLETCELPRSLK
+696 FRRLETCELPRSLK
-710 QIGSETFKGCV
+710 QIGSETFKGCG

-784 FRSNVKWSMFSRI
+784 FRSNAKWSMFSRI

-807 FVCDGIEYR
+807 FACDGIEYR

-831 SGEMYSGSIVIPA
+831 SGEMYSGAIVIPA

-882 DTIRRM
+882 DTLRRM

-994 VTDDLPADVT
+994 VTEDLPADVT

-1013 SEMLPIKTIGRQYV
+1013 SEMPPIKTVGRQYV

-1035 TIRIY
+1035 TVCIY
-1040 SLNGTRRSTLTLPQ
+1040 SLNGTLRSTLTLPQ

>member
-1 MLKLDVYVK
+1 
-10 WYYKF
+10 
-15 VCKNKDFLLIIR
+15 
-27 ELFVLSQ
+27 
-34 TIQTNLRKQDKNKQ
+34 
-48 YSRPKIM
+48 M
-55 RNLFIASVFALLFI
+55 RNLFTASVFALLFI

-174 ALSPDCQTECKS
+174 ALSPDCQTVCKS

-339 IDADRPVIYT
+339 IDADRPIIYT

-433 DLTTLTANTSAS
+433 DLTTLTADTSVS
-445 INLSSLTA
+445 IHLSSLTA

-483 NGGNSQPF
+483 NGGNSQPI

-506 LRLMACENGKEEWTF
+506 LRLMASENGKEEWTF

-555 HNQGNVCFEGKPL
+555 QNQGNVCFEGKPL
-568 LGSTHTYNI
+568 LGSAYTYNI

-742 CQKMTDIYVRPSSP
+742 CQKMTDIYVRPSSS

-831 SGEMYSGSIVIPA
+831 SGEMYSGAIVIPA
-844 TVTYQDVEYVVSGF
+844 IVTYQDVEYMVSGF

-882 DTIRRM
+882 DTLRRM

-937 GCQFLTDIYCYAMVP
+937 GCQFLTEIYCYAMVP

-979 ENLYRTTGFWTRFSN
+979 KNLYRTTGFWTRFSN

-1004 AIGNAMTPR
+1004 AIGNATTPH
-1013 SEMLPIKTIGRQYV
+1013 SEMLPIKTVGRQYV

-1035 TIRIY
+1035 TVCIY
-1040 SLNGTRRSTLTLPQ
+1040 SLNGTLRSTLTLPQ

>member
-1 MLKLDVYVK
+1 
-10 WYYKF
+10 
-15 VCKNKDFLLIIR
+15 
-27 ELFVLSQ
+27 
-34 TIQTNLRKQDKNKQ
+34 
-48 YSRPKIM
+48 M
-55 RNLFIASVFALLFI
+55 RNLFTASVFALLFI

-174 ALSPDCQTECKS
+174 ALSPDCQTVCKS

-433 DLTTLTANTSAS
+433 DLTTLTANTSVS
-445 INLSSLTA
+445 IHLSSLTA

-483 NGGNSQPF
+483 NGGNSQPI

-521 VLNAKGQEVRMEAYE
+521 VLNAKGQEVRMDAYE
-536 RKVPVVEIISD
+536 RRVPVVEIISD
-547 MKNATLND
+547 MENATLND
-555 HNQGNVCFEGKPL
+555 QNQGNVCFEGKPL
-568 LGSTHTYNI
+568 LGSAYTYNI

-664 DLAYLSTL
+664 DLTYLSTL

-710 QIGSETFKGCV
+710 QIGSETFKGCAL
-721 SLKTISLPVS
+721 LKTISLPVS

-756 DCVATDAFRGLPNP
+756 DCVATEAFRGLPNP

-784 FRSNVKWSMFSRI
+784 FRSNAKWSMFSRI

-807 FVCDGIEYR
+807 FACDGIEYR

-831 SGEMYSGSIVIPA
+831 SGEMYSGAIVIPA

-882 DTIRRM
+882 DTLRRM

-937 GCQFLTDIYCYAMVP
+937 GCQFLTNIYCYAMVP

-994 VTDDLPADVT
+994 VTEDLPADVT

-1013 SEMLPIKTIGRQYV
+1013 SEMPPIKTVGRQYV

-1035 TIRIY
+1035 TVCIY
-1040 SLNGTRRSTLTLPQ
+1040 SLNGTLRSTLTLPQ

>member
-1 MLKLDVYVK
+1 
-10 WYYKF
+10 
-15 VCKNKDFLLIIR
+15 
-27 ELFVLSQ
+27 
-34 TIQTNLRKQDKNKQ
+34 
-48 YSRPKIM
+48 M
-55 RNLFIASVFALLFI
+55 RNLFTASVFALLFI

-81 EAAKVATGFFHAEE
+81 EAAKVATGFFHTEE

-115 DYTSDAYYMFRNKED
+115 DNTSDAYYMFRNKED

-246 SVMTADFEHTRYD
+246 SVMTANFEHTRYD

-433 DLTTLTANTSAS
+433 DLTTLTANTSVS
-445 INLSSLTA
+445 IHLSSLTA

-483 NGGNSQPF
+483 NGGNSQPI

-555 HNQGNVCFEGKPL
+555 QNQGNVCFEGKPL
-568 LGSTHTYNI
+568 LGSAYTYNI

-587 VQQRFCGEAYWRKS
+587 VQQRFCGEAYWKKS

-696 FSRLETCELPRSLK
+696 FSRLEACELPRSLK
-710 QIGSETFKGCV
+710 QIGSETFKGCAL
-721 SLKTISLPVS
+721 LKTMSLPVS

-807 FVCDGIEYR
+807 FACDGIEYR

-831 SGEMYSGSIVIPA
+831 SGEMYSGAIVIPA

-882 DTIRRM
+882 DTLRRM

-1035 TIRIY
+1035 TIHIY
-1040 SLNGTRRSTLTLPQ
+1040 SLNGTLRSTLTLPQ

>member
-1 MLKLDVYVK
+1 
-10 WYYKF
+10 
-15 VCKNKDFLLIIR
+15 
-27 ELFVLSQ
+27 
-34 TIQTNLRKQDKNKQ
+34 
-48 YSRPKIM
+48 M
-55 RNLFIASVFALLFI
+55 RNLFTASVFALLFI
-69 GLPANAQKRSLA
+69 GLPAKAQKRSLA

-101 KEEEGSRRLQKKVM
+101 KEEEGSRRLQKKVT
-115 DYTSDAYYMFRNKED
+115 DNTSDAYYMFRNKED

-174 ALSPDCQTECKS
+174 ALSPDCLTECKS

-206 NLRTPLSYPT
+206 NLHTPLSYPT

-433 DLTTLTANTSAS
+433 DLTTLTANTSVS
-445 INLSSLTA
+445 IHLSSLTA

-483 NGGNSQPF
+483 NGGNSQPI
-491 DFSFAPSTTATKGSY
+491 DFSFAPSTTAIKGSY

-521 VLNAKGQEVRMEAYE
+521 VLNAKGQEVRMDAYE

-547 MKNATLND
+547 MENATLND
-555 HNQGNVCFEGKPL
+555 QNQGNECFEGKPL
-568 LGSTHTYNI
+568 LGSTYTYNI

-784 FRSNVKWSMFSRI
+784 FRSNAKWSMFSRI

-807 FVCDGIEYR
+807 FACDGIEYR

-831 SGEMYSGSIVIPA
+831 SGEMYSGAIVIPA
-844 TVTYQDVEYVVSGF
+844 IVTYQDVEYVVSGF

-868 GNPFITSLDLQLHV
+868 GNPFVTSLDLQLHV
-882 DTIRRM
+882 DTLRRM

-922 SLPASLEALGDNAFC
+922 SLPANLEALGDNAFC

-1035 TIRIY
+1035 TVCIY
-1040 SLNGTRRSTLTLPQ
+1040 SLNGTLRSTLTLPQ

>member
-1 MLKLDVYVK
+1 MYFRKLFRQIYE
-10 WYYKF
+10 
-15 VCKNKDFLLIIR
+15 NR
-27 ELFVLSQ
+27 
-34 TIQTNLRKQDKNKQ
+34 TKNKQ
-48 YSRPKIM
+48 YSKPKIM
-55 RNLFIASVFALLFI
+55 RNLFTASVFALLFI

-174 ALSPDCQTECKS
+174 ALSPDCQTVCKS
-186 NLNKGER
+186 NLNNGER

-271 TAQAEAVSLL
+271 AAQAEAVSLL

-384 FAISAFSSTSTAFE
+384 FAISAFSSTSKAFE

-433 DLTTLTANTSAS
+433 DLTTLTANTSVS
-445 INLSSLTA
+445 IHLSSLTA

-483 NGGNSQPF
+483 NGGNAQPI
-491 DFSFAPSTTATKGSY
+491 DFSFAPSTTAIKGSY

-536 RKVPVVEIISD
+536 RRVPVVEIISD
-547 MKNATLND
+547 MENATLND
-555 HNQGNVCFEGKPL
+555 QNQGNVCFEGKPL
-568 LGSTHTYNI
+568 LGSTYTYNI

-587 VQQRFCGEAYWRKS
+587 VQQRFCGEAYWQKS

-624 VQECQVNVVKPGQL
+624 VQECQVNVEKPGQL
-638 EATLLKATPDAD
+638 EATLLKTTPDAD

-664 DLAYLSTL
+664 DLTYLSTL

-682 ATIQQGLFGAPFKD
+682 ATIQQGLFGAPFTD

-710 QIGSETFKGCV
+710 QIGSETFKGCAL
-721 SLKTISLPVS
+721 LKTISLPVS

-784 FRSNVKWSMFSRI
+784 FRSNAKWSMFSRI

-807 FVCDGIEYR
+807 FACDGIEYR

-831 SGEMYSGSIVIPA
+831 SGEMYSGAIVIPA

-882 DTIRRM
+882 DTLRRM

-1004 AIGNAMTPR
+1004 AIGNAMTPH
-1013 SEMLPIKTIGRQYV
+1013 SEMPPIKTIGRQYV
-1027 TIRLNTAR
+1027 TIRLNTTR
-1035 TIRIY
+1035 TVCIY
-1040 SLNGTRRSTLTLPQ
+1040 SLNGTLRSTLTLPQ

>member
-1 MLKLDVYVK
+1 MYFRKLFRQIYE
-10 WYYKF
+10 
-15 VCKNKDFLLIIR
+15 NR
-27 ELFVLSQ
+27 
-34 TIQTNLRKQDKNKQ
+34 TKNKQ
-48 YSRPKIM
+48 HSKPKIM
-55 RNLFIASVFALLFI
+55 RNLFTASVFALLFI

-81 EAAKVATGFFHAEE
+81 EAAKVATEFFHAEE

-101 KEEEGSRRLQKKVM
+101 KAEEGSRRLQKKVM

-154 DNMMPDGLAELLTTY
+154 DNMMPDGMAELLTTY

-174 ALSPDCQTECKS
+174 ALSPDCQTVCKS

-433 DLTTLTANTSAS
+433 ELTTLTANTSVS
-445 INLSSLTA
+445 IHLSSLTA

-483 NGGNSQPF
+483 NGGNSQPI
-491 DFSFAPSTTATKGSY
+491 DFSFAPSTTAIKGSY

-536 RKVPVVEIISD
+536 RKVPVVEIVKE
-547 MKNATLND
+547 MKHSTL
-555 HNQGNVCFEGKPL
+555 HELQGNVIFEGKPM
-568 LGSTHTYNI
+568 LGATYNFNI
-577 AWKSSTVKNI
+577 EWKSSTVKSI

-624 VQECQVNVVKPGQL
+624 VQECQVNVEKPGQL

-664 DLAYLSTL
+664 DLTYLSTL

-710 QIGSETFKGCV
+710 QIGSETFKGCAL
-721 SLKTISLPVS
+721 LKTISLPVS

-756 DCVATDAFRGLPNP
+756 DCVATNAFRGLPNP
-770 QAVCIHV
+770 QAICIHV

-784 FRSNVKWSMFSRI
+784 FRPNAKWSMFSRI

-807 FVCDGIEYR
+807 FACDGIEYR

-831 SGEMYSGSIVIPA
+831 SGEMYSGAIVIPA

-882 DTIRRM
+882 DTLRRM

-1035 TIRIY
+1035 TVCIY
-1040 SLNGTRRSTLTLPQ
+1040 SLNGTLRSTLTLPQ

>member
-1 MLKLDVYVK
+1 
-10 WYYKF
+10 
-15 VCKNKDFLLIIR
+15 
-27 ELFVLSQ
+27 
-34 TIQTNLRKQDKNKQ
+34 
-48 YSRPKIM
+48 M
-55 RNLFIASVFALLFI
+55 RNLFTASVFALLFI
-69 GLPANAQKRSLA
+69 GLPANAQKRSSA

-115 DYTSDAYYMFRNKED
+115 DNTSDAYYMFRNKED

-206 NLRTPLSYPT
+206 NLHTPLSYPT

-306 GALTQYF
+306 GALTQHF

-384 FAISAFSSTSTAFE
+384 FAISVFSSTSTAFE

-433 DLTTLTANTSAS
+433 DLTTLTANTSVS
-445 INLSSLTA
+445 IHLSSLTA

-483 NGGNSQPF
+483 NGGNSQPI
-491 DFSFAPSTTATKGSY
+491 DFSFAPSTTAIKGSY
-506 LRLMACENGKEEWTF
+506 LRLMACENGKEKWTF
-521 VLNAKGQEVRMEAYE
+521 VPNAKGQEVRMDAYE

-547 MKNATLND
+547 MENATLND

-568 LGSTHTYNI
+568 LGSTYTYNI

-587 VQQRFCGEAYWRKS
+587 VQQRFCGEAYWQKS

-609 DTLYIKAKAYERSQL
+609 DTLYVKAKAYERSQL

-710 QIGSETFKGCV
+710 QIGSETFKECG

-784 FRSNVKWSMFSRI
+784 FRSNAKWSMFSRI

-807 FVCDGIEYR
+807 FACDGIEYR

-831 SGEMYSGSIVIPA
+831 SGEMYSGAIVIPA

-882 DTIRRM
+882 DTLRRM

-922 SLPASLEALGDNAFC
+922 SLPTSLEALGDNAFC

-1035 TIRIY
+1035 TVCIY
-1040 SLNGTRRSTLTLPQ
+1040 SLNGTLRSTLTLPQ
-1054 GESQIWINEPS
+1054 GESLIWINEPS

>member
-1 MLKLDVYVK
+1 MYFRKLFRQIYE
-10 WYYKF
+10 
-15 VCKNKDFLLIIR
+15 NR
-27 ELFVLSQ
+27 
-34 TIQTNLRKQDKNKQ
+34 TKNKQ
-48 YSRPKIM
+48 YSKPKIM
-55 RNLFIASVFALLFI
+55 RNLFTASVFALLFI

-81 EAAKVATGFFHAEE
+81 EAAKVATGVFHAEE
-95 VDAMQM
+95 VDAMLM
-101 KEEEGSRRLQKKVM
+101 KDEGRRRLLKKGM

-206 NLRTPLSYPT
+206 NLHTPLSYPT

-420 TLECEGKYEGFYS
+420 TLECEGKYGGFYS
-433 DLTTLTANTSAS
+433 DLTTLTANTSVS
-445 INLSSLTA
+445 IHLSSLTA

-483 NGGNSQPF
+483 NGGNSQPI
-491 DFSFAPSTTATKGSY
+491 DLSFAPSTTATKGSY
-506 LRLMACENGKEEWTF
+506 LRLMACENGKEEWRS

-536 RKVPVVEIISD
+536 RRVPVVEIISD
-547 MKNATLND
+547 MENATLND
-555 HNQGNVCFEGKPL
+555 QNQGNICFEGKPL
-568 LGSTHTYNI
+568 LGSTYTYNKP
-577 AWKSSTVKNI
+577 WKRSTVKTI
-587 VQQRFCGEAYWRKS
+587 VQQRFCGAAYWQKS

-624 VQECQVNVVKPGQL
+624 VQECQANVEKPGQL

-710 QIGSETFKGCV
+710 QIGSETFKGCAL
-721 SLKTISLPVS
+721 LKTISLPVS

-831 SGEMYSGSIVIPA
+831 SGEMYSGAIVIPA

-882 DTIRRM
+882 DTLRRM

-1004 AIGNAMTPR
+1004 AIGNATTPH
-1013 SEMLPIKTIGRQYV
+1013 SEMLPIKTVGRQYV

-1035 TIRIY
+1035 TVCIY
-1040 SLNGTRRSTLTLPQ
+1040 SLNGTLRSTLTLPQ

>member
-1 MLKLDVYVK
+1 
-10 WYYKF
+10 
-15 VCKNKDFLLIIR
+15 
-27 ELFVLSQ
+27 
-34 TIQTNLRKQDKNKQ
+34 
-48 YSRPKIM
+48 
-55 RNLFIASVFALLFI
+55 
-69 GLPANAQKRSLA
+69 
-81 EAAKVATGFFHAEE
+81 
-95 VDAMQM
+95 
-101 KEEEGSRRLQKKVM
+101 
-115 DYTSDAYYMFRNKED
+115 
-130 NRLVVISG
+130 
-138 DQRMQS
+138 
-144 ILGYT
+144 
-149 DNAIE
+149 
-154 DNMMPDGLAELLTTY
+154 
-169 KRQYA
+169 
-174 ALSPDCQTECKS
+174 
-186 NLNKGER
+186 
-193 LLKTP
+193 
-198 DWGQWAPF
+198 
-206 NLRTPLSYPT
+206 
-216 GCAATAMSIVM
+216 
-227 RYHQWPVMGQGSK
+227 
-240 THIWKD
+240 
-246 SVMTADFEHTRYD
+246 MTADFEHTRYD

-466 DAEGNVKEA
+466 NAEGNVKEA

-577 AWKSSTVKNI
+577 GWKSSTVKNI

-710 QIGSETFKGCV
+710 QIGSETFKGCAL
-721 SLKTISLPVS
+721 LKTISLPVS

-770 QAVCIHV
+770 QEVCIHV

-784 FRSNVKWSMFSRI
+784 FRSNAKWSMFSRI

-831 SGEMYSGSIVIPA
+831 SGEMYSGAIVIPA

-882 DTIRRM
+882 DTLRRM

-1013 SEMLPIKTIGRQYV
+1013 SEMLPIKAIGRQYV

-1035 TIRIY
+1035 TVCIY
-1040 SLNGTRRSTLTLPQ
+1040 SLNGTLRSTLTLPQ

>member
-1 MLKLDVYVK
+1 
-10 WYYKF
+10 
-15 VCKNKDFLLIIR
+15 
-27 ELFVLSQ
+27 
-34 TIQTNLRKQDKNKQ
+34 
-48 YSRPKIM
+48 M
-55 RNLFIASVFALLFI
+55 RNLFTASVFALLFI

-174 ALSPDCQTECKS
+174 ALSPDCQTVCKS

-433 DLTTLTANTSAS
+433 DLTTLTADTSVS
-445 INLSSLTA
+445 IHLSSLTA

-491 DFSFAPSTTATKGSY
+491 DFSFTPSTTAIKDSY

-521 VLNAKGQEVRMEAYE
+521 VLNAKGQEVRMDAYE
-536 RKVPVVEIISD
+536 RRVPVVEIISD

-555 HNQGNVCFEGKPL
+555 QNQGNVCFEGKPL
-568 LGSTHTYNI
+568 LGSTYTYNI
-577 AWKSSTVKNI
+577 AWKSSTVKSI

-624 VQECQVNVVKPGQL
+624 VQECQVNVEKPGQL

-710 QIGSETFKGCV
+710 QIGSETFKGCAL
-721 SLKTISLPVS
+721 LKTISLPVS

-784 FRSNVKWSMFSRI
+784 FRSNAKWSMFSRI

-807 FVCDGIEYR
+807 FACDGIEYR

-831 SGEMYSGSIVIPA
+831 SGEMYSGAIVIPA

-882 DTIRRM
+882 DTLRSM

-994 VTDDLPADVT
+994 VTEDLPADVT

-1013 SEMLPIKTIGRQYV
+1013 SEMLPIKSIGKQYV

-1035 TIRIY
+1035 TVCIY
-1040 SLNGTRRSTLTLPQ
+1040 SLNGTLRSTLTLPQ

>member
-1 MLKLDVYVK
+1 
-10 WYYKF
+10 
-15 VCKNKDFLLIIR
+15 
-27 ELFVLSQ
+27 
-34 TIQTNLRKQDKNKQ
+34 
-48 YSRPKIM
+48 M
-55 RNLFIASVFALLFI
+55 RNLFTASVFALLFI

-81 EAAKVATGFFHAEE
+81 EAEKVATGFFHAEV

-115 DYTSDAYYMFRNKED
+115 DNTSDAYYMFRNKED

-420 TLECEGKYEGFYS
+420 TLEGEGKYEGFYS
-433 DLTTLTANTSAS
+433 DLTTLTANTSVS
-445 INLSSLTA
+445 IHLSSLTA

-483 NGGNSQPF
+483 NGGNSQPI

-521 VLNAKGQEVRMEAYE
+521 VFNAKGQEVRMDAYE

-547 MKNATLND
+547 MENATLND
-555 HNQGNVCFEGKPL
+555 QNQGNVCFEGKPL
-568 LGSTHTYNI
+568 LGSTYTYNI

-587 VQQRFCGEAYWRKS
+587 VQQRFCGEAYWQKS

-624 VQECQVNVVKPGQL
+624 VQECQANVEKPGQL

-664 DLAYLSTL
+664 DLTYLSTL

-682 ATIQQGLFGAPFKD
+682 ATIQQGFFGAPFKD

-710 QIGSETFKGCV
+710 QIGSETFKGCG

-784 FRSNVKWSMFSRI
+784 FRSNAKWSMFSRI

-807 FVCDGIEYR
+807 FACDGIEYR

-831 SGEMYSGSIVIPA
+831 SGEMYSGAIVIPA

-882 DTIRRM
+882 DTLRRM

-979 ENLYRTTGFWTRFSN
+979 KNLYRTTGFWTRFSN

-1004 AIGNAMTPR
+1004 AIGNATTPR
-1013 SEMLPIKTIGRQYV
+1013 SEMPPIKTVGRQYV

-1035 TIRIY
+1035 TVCIY
-1040 SLNGTRRSTLTLPQ
+1040 SLNGTLRSTLTLPQ

>member
-1 MLKLDVYVK
+1 
-10 WYYKF
+10 
-15 VCKNKDFLLIIR
+15 
-27 ELFVLSQ
+27 
-34 TIQTNLRKQDKNKQ
+34 
-48 YSRPKIM
+48 M
-55 RNLFIASVFALLFI
+55 RNLFTASVFALLFI

-101 KEEEGSRRLQKKVM
+101 KAEEGSRRLQKKVM

-138 DQRMQS
+138 DQRMES

-154 DNMMPDGLAELLTTY
+154 NNMMPDGLAELLTTY

-227 RYHQWPVMGQGSK
+227 RYHQWPVMGQGCK

-271 TAQAEAVSLL
+271 ATQAEAVSLL

-313 RYAATTRLVSAAD
+313 RYAATTRLVSAAE

-384 FAISAFSSTSTAFE
+384 FAISAFSSTSTALE

-491 DFSFAPSTTATKGSY
+491 DFSFAPSTTAIKGSY

-536 RKVPVVEIISD
+536 RKVPVVEIVKEIKHS
-547 MKNATLND
+547 TL
-555 HNQGNVCFEGKPL
+555 HELQGNVIFEGKPM
-568 LGSTHTYNI
+568 LGSTYNFNI
-577 AWKSSTVKNI
+577 AWKSSTVKSI

-624 VQECQVNVVKPGQL
+624 VQECQVNVEKPGQL
-638 EATLLKATPDAD
+638 EAMLLKATPDAD

-664 DLAYLSTL
+664 DMTYLSTL

-784 FRSNVKWSMFSRI
+784 FRSNAKWSMFSRI

-807 FVCDGIEYR
+807 FACDGIEYR

-831 SGEMYSGSIVIPA
+831 SGEMYSGTIVIPA

-882 DTIRRM
+882 DTLRRM

-952 PAGSEAD
+952 PAGNEAD
-959 NYPFAQCRPQNVM
+959 NYPFTQCRPQNVM

-1035 TIRIY
+1035 TVCIY
-1040 SLNGTRRSTLTLPQ
+1040 SLNGTLRSTLTLPQ

>member
-1 MLKLDVYVK
+1 
-10 WYYKF
+10 
-15 VCKNKDFLLIIR
+15 
-27 ELFVLSQ
+27 
-34 TIQTNLRKQDKNKQ
+34 
-48 YSRPKIM
+48 M
-55 RNLFIASVFALLFI
+55 RNLFTASVFALLFI

-81 EAAKVATGFFHAEE
+81 EAAKVATEFFHAEE

-101 KEEEGSRRLQKKVM
+101 KAEEGSRRLQKKVM

-154 DNMMPDGLAELLTTY
+154 DNMMPDGMAELLITY

-174 ALSPDCQTECKS
+174 ALSPDCQTVCKS

-364 GYRDNLF
+364 GYSDNLF

-433 DLTTLTANTSAS
+433 ELTTLTANTSVS
-445 INLSSLTA
+445 IHLSSLTA

-483 NGGNSQPF
+483 NGGNSQPI
-491 DFSFAPSTTATKGSY
+491 DFSFAPSTTAIKGSY

-536 RKVPVVEIISD
+536 RKVPVVEIVKE
-547 MKNATLND
+547 MKHSTL
-555 HNQGNVCFEGKPL
+555 HELQGNVIFEGKPM
-568 LGSTHTYNI
+568 LGSTYNFNI
-577 AWKSSTVKNI
+577 EWKSSTVKSI

-624 VQECQVNVVKPGQL
+624 VQECQVNVEKPGQL

-664 DLAYLSTL
+664 DLTYLSTL

-710 QIGSETFKGCV
+710 QIGSETFKGCAL
-721 SLKTISLPVS
+721 LKTISLPVS

-756 DCVATDAFRGLPNP
+756 DCVATNAFRGLPNP
-770 QAVCIHV
+770 QAICIHV

-784 FRSNVKWSMFSRI
+784 FRSNAKWSMFSRI

-807 FVCDGIEYR
+807 FACDGIEYR
-816 AIYQGDGNFAEVTIP
+816 TIYQGDGNFAEVTIP
-831 SGEMYSGSIVIPA
+831 SGEMYSGAIVIPA

-882 DTIRRM
+882 DTLRRM

-959 NYPFAQCRPQNVM
+959 NYPFAQCRPENVM

-1035 TIRIY
+1035 TVCIY
-1040 SLNGTRRSTLTLPQ
+1040 SLNGTLRSTLTLPQ